1 MFPTCQ
7 ADAHTRDPYCHK
19 FISKLVM
26 NQNLIHFQTS
36 YELELNFTSICC
48 DKLSSWLMCHPYA
61 KH

>member
-26 NQNLIHFQTS
+26 NHNLIHFQTS
-36 YELELNFTSICC
+36 YELEPNFTWPPFAVICC
-48 DKLSSWLMCHPYA
+48 LHG
-61 KH
+61 